1 MGPDAPFETAA
12 EAWLGHRAG
21 IRDATTYGIFPGSE
35 ASGPDFVRSYV
46 FFELA
51 HRYGDE
57 LLLWDGWGA
66 TQAEGPEIDVL
77 ADEVAAAAGGC

>member
-1 MGPDAPFETAA
+1 M
-12 EAWLGHRAG
+12 
-21 IRDATTYGIFPGSE
+21 
-35 ASGPDFVRSYV
+35 

-77 ADEVAAAAGGC
+77 ADEVAGGCWWLLTPATRRPRPTSLLATLMMIASTRPLR